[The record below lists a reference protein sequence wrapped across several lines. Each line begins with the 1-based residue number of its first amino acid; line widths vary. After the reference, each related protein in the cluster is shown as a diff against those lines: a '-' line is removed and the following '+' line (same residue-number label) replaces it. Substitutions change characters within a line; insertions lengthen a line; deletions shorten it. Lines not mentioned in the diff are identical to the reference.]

1 MILSFVLETKVKL
14 NENEFKARAKKIV
27 PYLDISIG
35 TKDQKDFEFE
45 LAFEREFYYKYE
57 PKIELFGNVKRR
69 NKI

>member
-1 MILSFVLETKVKL
+1 L

-27 PYLDISIG
+27 PYLEISIG
-35 TKDQKDFEFE
+35 TKEEKEFEFE

-57 PKIELFGNVKRR
+57 PKVELFGDIKRN